1 MQKIIF
7 TISLILLVK
16 LNTYAQVSDSTI
28 IKKGWNFG
36 ALPALGYDSNL
47 GFLYGGIVNL
57 YDYGAG
63 DHYPDFTQ
71 NVYIQLSAYTKGSMD
86 AILSLDSYSLFP
98 DKHFTARLS
107 YNRNRAYPFYG
118 FNGRKTVYNTD
129 FVDEDKTDFIT
140 QVFYNMDRDL
150 IKADLILQDNFGN
163 SDFNWLVGLDFG
175 SYKTSR
181 VDFNHLNKGKDEE
194 DLIVDKPTLY
204 DRYIEWGIIEEKEK
218 EGGLDNSLKFG
229 LVYDTRDHL
238 TNPMKG
244 CWTEL
249 ITRVTPGFLGNY
261 DSFIRLS
268 LIHRQYFTL
277 VKDKL
282 SFAYRLWYEGAFG
295 KVPFYSTSYL
305 TASNYRE
312 GMGGS
317 TTLRGVLMNRLVGK
331 QTAIG
336 NLELRWK
343 TIRFNAI
350 KQNFYLG
357 CNAFMDGG
365 YIIQGYDMDLSTVP
379 DLDRDIYFKDHY
391 KELVTS
397 GGLGL
402 KLVMNENF
410 VVSVDYGLSFDKNY
424 GTSGLYVGIDYLF

>member
-1 MQKIIF
+1 MRKIIF
-7 TISLILLVK
+7 AITSLLILQ
-16 LNTYAQVSDSTI
+16 LNMFAQVSDTTM

-36 ALPALGYDSNL
+36 AVPAVGYDSNL

-57 YDYGAG
+57 YDYGNG
-63 DHYPDFTQ
+63 DRYPDFSQ
-71 NVYIQLSAYTKGSMD
+71 NVYMQLSAYTKGSMD

-98 DKHFTARLS
+98 DKHFTGRLS

-118 FNGRKTVYNTD
+118 FNGKQTVYNSDFVEEDQTD
-129 FVDEDKTDFIT
+129 FLT
-140 QVFYNMDRDL
+140 QVFYNMDRRL
-150 IKADLILQDNFGN
+150 IKADVILQDNFGD
-163 SDFNWLVGLDFG
+163 SDFNWMIGLDFG

-181 VDFNHLNKGKDEE
+181 VDFDHLNKGKDDD
-194 DLIVDKPTLY
+194 DLIVDTETLY
-204 DRYIEWGIIEEKEK
+204 DRYVEWGIIGEEEKD
-218 EGGLDNSLKFG
+218 GGMDNSLKLG

-244 CWTEL
+244 IWTEL
-249 ITRVTPGFLGNY
+249 IARVAPKFIGNY
-261 DSFIRLS
+261 DSFMRLS

-277 VKDKL
+277 VEDKL
-282 SFAYRLWYEGAFG
+282 SFAYRLWYEGSFG
-295 KVPFYSTSYL
+295 KVPFYSRAYL

-317 TTLRGVLMNRLVGK
+317 TTLRGVLMNRVVGK

-336 NLELRWK
+336 NIELRWK
-343 TIRFNAI
+343 TFRFNAI

-357 CNAFMDGG
+357 CNAFIDGG
-365 YIIQGYDMDLSTVP
+365 YILQGYDMDLSSVSES
-379 DLDRDIYFKDHY
+379 DRNIFFNDKY

-424 GTSGLYVGIDYLF
+424 GSSGIYVGIDYLF